1 MFLLAQTTT
10 TGTTGTEGTE
20 ANTYQIAF
28 VNLAVQVF
36 DIVLSTLL
44 LIMQSVLTGFFS
56 FLLPP

>member
-1 MFLLAQTTT
+1 MLLLAQTTT
-10 TGTTGTEGTE
+10 TTTNGED

-44 LIMQSVLTGFFS
+44 LMMQAVLTGFFS
-56 FLLPP
+56 FILPP